1 MDALRSFLSGRRLAI
16 MGIFLAIP
24 FVFFGS
30 SSFGTV
36 FNNYGKVNGLN
47 VSTLDVSIARNSVT
61 SRLQQIYGDEFTVES
76 LEEGIFNNLV
86 RNEIVSQKAL
96 LYQVKQMNLVN
107 SEDEA
112 KRLIMSEP
120 SFQTDGLFDQDIFE
134 ATIRQNGIL
143 PNEYIENIQNSSLV
157 NDFLLAI
164 SDSSFQIEAELKNQ
178 IRLIEQERS
187 IDFFKIDF
195 NALKNNINPTLEDAL
210 EYYQSNQL
218 LFMDDE
224 KRSFNLLSISQDRF
238 KELVDIPEDFLE
250 NEYKDYLERI
260 NALAER
266 RISHI
271 MIEASN
277 YASKDDA
284 YNALLSIQNKIGND
298 LTFEE
303 AAEQFSEDL
312 ASADQQ
318 GDLGF
323 SSGDSFPPEFVDAL
337 DSMSVGSLSEIIEL
351 EELGS
356 FHIIKFTEENKETP
370 KSKESMSKQFLS
382 ELLEAESYALMLDLR
397 DEIEDLLLSGF
408 SVEAI
413 ANELNL
419 EFSVSNQKSYEDFVI
434 YDNPVIRD
442 FLYGIDFP
450 SDFAEILELDDE
462 VLVASVSEVVAPSVL
477 SFDQVTDDVFE
488 RLRIE
493 QANLDVVDLTNDL
506 VSAINDDTFVLD
518 NSDVLQDS
526 FTSVKRDSSLFPANV
541 LDEIFSSSTDIVK
554 NIRTFNSDIYVFKV
568 TKITEP
574 SDDFISSII
583 TDYDNFSS
591 TTSLVKLNLIIEK
604 EINSRIR
611 DNIKNLNI

>member
-16 MGIFLAIP
+16 IGILLAIP

-36 FNNYGKVNGLN
+36 FTNYGKVNGLT
-47 VSTLDVSIARNSVT
+47 VSALDVNIAINSVT
-61 SRLQQIYGDEFTVES
+61 SRLQQVYGDDFSVES

-120 SFQTDGLFDQDIFE
+120 SFQTDGLFNQDIFE
-134 ATIRQNGIL
+134 ATIRANGIL
-143 PNEYIENIQNSSLV
+143 PNEYIENVQNSSLV

-178 IRLIEQERS
+178 IRLIEQERN

-195 NALKNNINPTLEDAL
+195 NALKSNINPSLENAL
-210 EYYQSNQL
+210 EYYESNQL

-238 KELVDIPEDFLE
+238 KELVEIPEDFIE

-271 MIEASN
+271 MVEASN
-277 YASKDDA
+277 YSSKEDA

-303 AAEQFSEDL
+303 AAEQYSEDL
-312 ASADQQ
+312 ISADQQ

-323 SSGDSFPPEFVDAL
+323 SSGDSFPPEFEDAL

-351 EELGS
+351 EESL
-356 FHIIKFTEENKETP
+356 HIIKFTEQNKETP
-370 KSKESMSKQFLS
+370 KSKESMSKQFVS
-382 ELLEAESYALMLDLR
+382 DLLEAESYALMLDLR

-413 ANELNL
+413 ANEFNL
-419 EFSVSNQKSYEDFVI
+419 EFSVSNKTSYEDFEI
-434 YDNPVIRD
+434 YDNPAIRD

-450 SDFAEILELDDE
+450 SDFAEILELDDR

-477 SFDQVTDDVFE
+477 PFDQVTDDVFE
-488 RLRIE
+488 RLRID
-493 QANLDVVDLTNDL
+493 QANLDLVDLTNDL
-506 VSAINDDTFVLD
+506 VAAINDDTFVLD
-518 NSDVLQDS
+518 NSNVLQDS
-526 FTSVKRDSSLFPANV
+526 FTSVKRGSSLFPANV
-541 LDEIFSSSTDIVK
+541 LNEIFSSSIDSVQ
-554 NIRTFNSDIYVFKV
+554 NIRAFNSDIYVFKV

-583 TDYDNFSS
+583 ADYDNFSS

>member
-16 MGIFLAIP
+16 IGILLAIP

-36 FNNYGKVNGLN
+36 FTNYGKVNGLT
-47 VSTLDVSIARNSVT
+47 VSALDVNIAINSVT

-120 SFQTDGLFDQDIFE
+120 SFQTDGLFDQNIFE

-178 IRLIEQERS
+178 IRLIEQERN

-195 NALKNNINPTLEDAL
+195 NALKSSINPTLENAL
-210 EYYQSNQL
+210 EYYESNQL

-238 KELVDIPEDFLE
+238 KELVDIPEDFIE

-271 MIEASN
+271 MVEASN

-323 SSGDSFPPEFVDAL
+323 SSGDSFPPEFIEAL
-337 DSMSVGSLSEIIEL
+337 DSMSVGSLSGIIEL

-356 FHIIKFTEENKETP
+356 FHIIKFTEENRETP

-413 ANELNL
+413 ANEFNL
-419 EFSVSNQKSYEDFVI
+419 EFSVSNQTSYEDFEI
-434 YDNPVIRD
+434 YDNPAKRD

-477 SFDQVTDDVFE
+477 PFDQVTDDVFE
-488 RLRIE
+488 RLRID
-493 QANLDVVDLTNDL
+493 QANLDLVDLTNDL
-506 VSAINDDTFVLD
+506 VAAINDDTFVLE
-518 NSDVLQDS
+518 NSNVLQDS
-526 FTSVKRDSSLFPANV
+526 FTSVKRGSSLFPANV
-541 LDEIFSSSTDIVK
+541 LNEIFSSSIDSVQ
-554 NIRTFNSDIYVFKV
+554 NIRAFNSDIYVFKV

-574 SDDFISSII
+574 SDDFVSSII
-583 TDYDNFSS
+583 ADYDNFSS

>member
-16 MGIFLAIP
+16 IGILLAIP

-36 FNNYGKVNGLN
+36 FTNYGKVNGLT
-47 VSTLDVSIARNSVT
+47 VSALDVNIAINSVT

-120 SFQTDGLFDQDIFE
+120 SFQTDGLFDQNIFE

-178 IRLIEQERS
+178 IRLIEQERN

-195 NALKNNINPTLEDAL
+195 NALKSSINPTLENAL
-210 EYYQSNQL
+210 EYYESNQL

-238 KELVDIPEDFLE
+238 KELVDIPEDFIE

-271 MIEASN
+271 MVEASN

-323 SSGDSFPPEFVDAL
+323 SSGDSFPPEFIEAL
-337 DSMSVGSLSEIIEL
+337 DSMSVGSLSGIIEL

-413 ANELNL
+413 ANEFNL
-419 EFSVSNQKSYEDFVI
+419 EFSVSNKTSYEDFEI
-434 YDNPVIRD
+434 YDNPAKRD

-477 SFDQVTDDVFE
+477 PFDQVTDDVFE
-488 RLRIE
+488 RLRID
-493 QANLDVVDLTNDL
+493 QANLDLVDLTNDL
-506 VSAINDDTFVLD
+506 VAAINDDTFVL
-518 NSDVLQDS
+518 
-526 FTSVKRDSSLFPANV
+526 
-541 LDEIFSSSTDIVK
+541 
-554 NIRTFNSDIYVFKV
+554 
-568 TKITEP
+568 
-574 SDDFISSII
+574 
-583 TDYDNFSS
+583 
-591 TTSLVKLNLIIEK
+591 
-604 EINSRIR
+604 
-611 DNIKNLNI
+611 

>member
-1 MDALRSFLSGRRLAI
+1 MDALRSFLSGPRLAI
-16 MGIFLAIP
+16 IGILLAIP

-36 FNNYGKVNGLN
+36 FTNYGKVNGLT
-47 VSTLDVSIARNSVT
+47 VSALDVNIAINSVT
-61 SRLQQIYGDEFTVES
+61 SRLQQIYGDDFTVES

-120 SFQTDGLFDQDIFE
+120 SFQTDGLFDQNIFE

-178 IRLIEQERS
+178 IRLIEQERN

-195 NALKNNINPTLEDAL
+195 NALKSNINPSLENAL
-210 EYYQSNQL
+210 EYYESNQL

-238 KELVDIPEDFLE
+238 KELVEIPEDFIE

-271 MIEASN
+271 MVEASN
-277 YASKDDA
+277 YASKEDA

-303 AAEQFSEDL
+303 AAKQFSEDL
-312 ASADQQ
+312 ISADQQ

-323 SSGDSFPPEFVDAL
+323 SSGDSFPPEFEDAL

-351 EELGS
+351 EESL
-356 FHIIKFTEENKETP
+356 HIIKFTEQNKETP
-370 KSKESMSKQFLS
+370 KSKESMSKQFVS
-382 ELLEAESYALMLDLR
+382 DLLEAESYALMLDLR

-413 ANELNL
+413 ANEFNL
-419 EFSVSNQKSYEDFVI
+419 EFSVSNKTSYEDFEI
-434 YDNPVIRD
+434 YDNPAIRD

-450 SDFAEILELDDE
+450 SDFAEIFELDDR

-477 SFDQVTDDVFE
+477 PFDQVTDDVFE
-488 RLRIE
+488 RLRID
-493 QANLDVVDLTNDL
+493 QANLDLVDLTNDL
-506 VSAINDDTFVLD
+506 VAAINDDTFVLD
-518 NSDVLQDS
+518 NSNVLQDS
-526 FTSVKRDSSLFPANV
+526 FTSVKRGSSLFPANV
-541 LDEIFSSSTDIVK
+541 LNEIFSSSIDSVQ
-554 NIRTFNSDIYVFKV
+554 NIRAFNSDIYVFKV

>member
-16 MGIFLAIP
+16 IGILLAIP

-36 FNNYGKVNGLN
+36 FTNYGKVNGLT
-47 VSTLDVSIARNSVT
+47 VSALDVNIAINSVT
-61 SRLQQIYGDEFTVES
+61 SRLQQIYGDDFTVES

-120 SFQTDGLFDQDIFE
+120 SFQTDGLFNQDIFE
-134 ATIRQNGIL
+134 ATIRANGIL

-178 IRLIEQERS
+178 IRLIEQERN

-195 NALKNNINPTLEDAL
+195 NALKSNINPSLENAL
-210 EYYQSNQL
+210 EYYESNQL

-238 KELVDIPEDFLE
+238 KELVEIPEDFIE

-271 MIEASN
+271 MVEASN
-277 YASKDDA
+277 YASKEDA

-312 ASADQQ
+312 ISADQQ

-323 SSGDSFPPEFVDAL
+323 SSGDSFPPEFEDAL

-351 EELGS
+351 EESL
-356 FHIIKFTEENKETP
+356 HIIKFTEQNKETP
-370 KSKESMSKQFLS
+370 KSKESMSKQFVS
-382 ELLEAESYALMLDLR
+382 DLLEAESYALMLDLR

-413 ANELNL
+413 ANEFNL
-419 EFSVSNQKSYEDFVI
+419 EFSVSNKTSYEDFEI
-434 YDNPVIRD
+434 YDNPAIRD

-450 SDFAEILELDDE
+450 SDFAEILELDDR

-477 SFDQVTDDVFE
+477 PFDQVTDDVFE
-488 RLRIE
+488 RLRID
-493 QANLDVVDLTNDL
+493 QANLDSVDLTNDL
-506 VSAINDDTFVLD
+506 MAAINDNTFVLD
-518 NSDVLQDS
+518 NSNVLQDS
-526 FTSVKRDSSLFPANV
+526 FTSVKRGSSLFPANV
-541 LDEIFSSSTDIVK
+541 LNEIFSSSIDSVQ
-554 NIRTFNSDIYVFKV
+554 NIRAFNSDIYVFKV

-583 TDYDNFSS
+583 ADYDNFSS

>member
-16 MGIFLAIP
+16 IGILLAIP
-24 FVFFGS
+24 FFFFGS

-36 FNNYGKVNGLN
+36 FTNYGKGNGLT
-47 VSTLDVSIARNSVT
+47 VSALDLSIAINSVT

-120 SFQTDGLFDQDIFE
+120 SFQTDGLFDQNIFE

-178 IRLIEQERS
+178 IRLIEQERN

-195 NALKNNINPTLEDAL
+195 NALKSSINPTLENAL
-210 EYYQSNQL
+210 EYYESNQL

-238 KELVDIPEDFLE
+238 KELVDIPEDFIE

-271 MIEASN
+271 MVEASN

-323 SSGDSFPPEFVDAL
+323 SSGDSFPPEFIEAL
-337 DSMSVGSLSEIIEL
+337 DSMSVGSLSGIIEL

-413 ANELNL
+413 ANEFNL
-419 EFSVSNQKSYEDFVI
+419 EFSVSNQTSYEDFEI
-434 YDNPVIRD
+434 YDNPAIRD

-450 SDFAEILELDDE
+450 SDFAEILELDDR

-477 SFDQVTDDVFE
+477 PFDQVTDDVFE
-488 RLRIE
+488 RLRID
-493 QANLDVVDLTNDL
+493 QANLDLVDLTNDL
-506 VSAINDDTFVLD
+506 VAAINDDTFVLE
-518 NSDVLQDS
+518 NSNVLQDS
-526 FTSVKRDSSLFPANV
+526 FTSVKRGSSLFPANV
-541 LDEIFSSSTDIVK
+541 LNEIFSSSIDSVQ
-554 NIRTFNSDIYVFKV
+554 NIRAFNSDIYVFKV

-574 SDDFISSII
+574 SDDFVSSII
-583 TDYDNFSS
+583 ADYDNFSS

>member
-16 MGIFLAIP
+16 IGILLAIP

-36 FNNYGKVNGLN
+36 FTNYGKVNGLT
-47 VSTLDVSIARNSVT
+47 VSALDVNIAINSVT
-61 SRLQQIYGDEFTVES
+61 SRLQQIYGDDFTVES

-120 SFQTDGLFDQDIFE
+120 SFQTDGLFNQDIFE
-134 ATIRQNGIL
+134 ATIRANGIL

-178 IRLIEQERS
+178 IRLIEQERN

-195 NALKNNINPTLEDAL
+195 NALKSNINPSLENAL
-210 EYYQSNQL
+210 EYYESNQL

-238 KELVDIPEDFLE
+238 KELVEIPEDFIE

-271 MIEASN
+271 MVEASN
-277 YASKDDA
+277 YASKEDA

-323 SSGDSFPPEFVDAL
+323 SSGDSFPPEFIEAL
-337 DSMSVGSLSEIIEL
+337 DSMSVGSLSGIIEL

-413 ANELNL
+413 ANEFNL
-419 EFSVSNQKSYEDFVI
+419 EFSVSNKTSYEDFEI
-434 YDNPVIRD
+434 YDNPAIRD

-450 SDFAEILELDDE
+450 SDFAEIFELDDR

-477 SFDQVTDDVFE
+477 PFDQVTDDVFE
-488 RLRIE
+488 RLRID
-493 QANLDVVDLTNDL
+493 QANLDLVDLTNDL
-506 VSAINDDTFVLD
+506 MAAINDNTFVLD
-518 NSDVLQDS
+518 NTNVLQDS
-526 FTSVKRDSSLFPANV
+526 FTSVKRGSSLFPANV
-541 LDEIFSSSTDIVK
+541 LNEIFSSSIDSVQ
-554 NIRTFNSDIYVFKV
+554 NIRAFNSDIYVFKV

-583 TDYDNFSS
+583 ADYDNFSS

>member
-47 VSTLDVSIARNSVT
+47 VSTLDVNIAINSVT

-120 SFQTDGLFDQDIFE
+120 SFQIDGLFDQDIFE

-143 PNEYIENIQNSSLV
+143 PNEYIENVQNSSLV

-210 EYYQSNQL
+210 EYYESNQL

-284 YNALLSIQNKIGND
+284 YNALLLIQNKIGND

-323 SSGDSFPPEFVDAL
+323 SSGDSFPPEFMDAL

-351 EELGS
+351 EDLGS

-419 EFSVSNQKSYEDFVI
+419 EFSVSNKTSYEDFVI
-434 YDNPVIRD
+434 YDNPAIRD

-506 VSAINDDTFVLD
+506 VAAINDDTFVLD
-518 NSDVLQDS
+518 NSSVLQDS
-526 FTSVKRDSSLFPANV
+526 FTSVKRGSSLFPVNV

>member
-16 MGIFLAIP
+16 IGILLAIP

-36 FNNYGKVNGLN
+36 FTNYGKVNGLT
-47 VSTLDVSIARNSVT
+47 VSALDVNIAINSVT

-120 SFQTDGLFDQDIFE
+120 SFQTDGLFDQNIFE

-178 IRLIEQERS
+178 IRLIEQERN

-195 NALKNNINPTLEDAL
+195 NALKSSINPTLENAL
-210 EYYQSNQL
+210 EYYESNQL

-238 KELVDIPEDFLE
+238 KELVDIPEDFIE

-271 MIEASN
+271 MVEASN

-323 SSGDSFPPEFVDAL
+323 SSGDSFPPEFIEAL
-337 DSMSVGSLSEIIEL
+337 DSMSVGSLSGIIEL

-413 ANELNL
+413 ANEFNL
-419 EFSVSNQKSYEDFVI
+419 EFSVSNQTSYKDFEI
-434 YDNPVIRD
+434 YDNPAKRD

-477 SFDQVTDDVFE
+477 PFDQVTDDVFE
-488 RLRIE
+488 RLRID
-493 QANLDVVDLTNDL
+493 QANLDLVDLTNDL
-506 VSAINDDTFVLD
+506 VAAINDDTFVLE
-518 NSDVLQDS
+518 NSNVLQDS
-526 FTSVKRDSSLFPANV
+526 FTSVKRGSSLFPANV
-541 LDEIFSSSTDIVK
+541 LNEIFSSSIDSVQ
-554 NIRTFNSDIYVFKV
+554 NIRAFNSDIYVFKV

-574 SDDFISSII
+574 SDDFVSSII
-583 TDYDNFSS
+583 ADYDNFSS

>member
-16 MGIFLAIP
+16 IGILLAIP

-36 FNNYGKVNGLN
+36 FTNYGKVNGLT
-47 VSTLDVSIARNSVT
+47 VSALDVNIAINSVT
-61 SRLQQIYGDEFTVES
+61 SRLQQIYGDDFTVES

-120 SFQTDGLFDQDIFE
+120 SFQTDGLFNQDIFE
-134 ATIRQNGIL
+134 ATIRANGIL
-143 PNEYIENIQNSSLV
+143 PNEYIENVQNSSLV

-178 IRLIEQERS
+178 IRLIEQERN

-195 NALKNNINPTLEDAL
+195 NALKSNINPSLENAL
-210 EYYQSNQL
+210 EYYESNQL

-238 KELVDIPEDFLE
+238 KELVEIPEDFIE

-271 MIEASN
+271 MVEASN
-277 YASKDDA
+277 YASKEDA

-312 ASADQQ
+312 ISADQQ

-323 SSGDSFPPEFVDAL
+323 SSGDSFPPEFEDAL

-351 EELGS
+351 EESL
-356 FHIIKFTEENKETP
+356 HIIKFTEQNKETP
-370 KSKESMSKQFLS
+370 NSKESMSKQFVS
-382 ELLEAESYALMLDLR
+382 DLLEAESYALMLDLR

-413 ANELNL
+413 ANEFNL
-419 EFSVSNQKSYEDFVI
+419 EFSVSNKTSYEDFEI
-434 YDNPVIRD
+434 YDNPAIRD

-450 SDFAEILELDDE
+450 SDFAEILELDDR

-477 SFDQVTDDVFE
+477 PFDQVTDDVFE
-488 RLRIE
+488 RLRID
-493 QANLDVVDLTNDL
+493 QANLDLVDLTNDL
-506 VSAINDDTFVLD
+506 MAAINDNTFVLD
-518 NSDVLQDS
+518 NTNVLQDS
-526 FTSVKRDSSLFPANV
+526 FTSVKRGSSLFPANV
-541 LDEIFSSSTDIVK
+541 LNEIFSSSIDSVQ
-554 NIRTFNSDIYVFKV
+554 NIRAFNSDIYVFKV

-583 TDYDNFSS
+583 ADYDNFSS

>member
-16 MGIFLAIP
+16 IGILLAIP

-36 FNNYGKVNGLN
+36 FTNYGKVNGLT
-47 VSTLDVSIARNSVT
+47 VSALDVNIAINSVT

-120 SFQTDGLFDQDIFE
+120 SFQTDGLFDQNIFE

-178 IRLIEQERS
+178 IRLIEQERN

-195 NALKNNINPTLEDAL
+195 NALKSSINPTLENAL
-210 EYYQSNQL
+210 EYYESNQL

-238 KELVDIPEDFLE
+238 KELVDIPEDFIE

-271 MIEASN
+271 MVEASN

-323 SSGDSFPPEFVDAL
+323 SSGDSFPPEFIEAL
-337 DSMSVGSLSEIIEL
+337 DSMSVGSLSGIIEL

-370 KSKESMSKQFLS
+370 KSKESMSKQLLS

-413 ANELNL
+413 ANEFNL
-419 EFSVSNQKSYEDFVI
+419 EFSVSNKTSYEDFEI
-434 YDNPVIRD
+434 YDNPAIRD

-477 SFDQVTDDVFE
+477 PFDQVTDDVFE
-488 RLRIE
+488 RLRID
-493 QANLDVVDLTNDL
+493 QANLDLVDLTNDL
-506 VSAINDDTFVLD
+506 VAAINDDTFVLE
-518 NSDVLQDS
+518 NSNVLQDS
-526 FTSVKRDSSLFPANV
+526 FTSVKRGSSLFPANV
-541 LDEIFSSSTDIVK
+541 LNEIFSSSIDSVQ
-554 NIRTFNSDIYVFKV
+554 NIRAFNSDIYVFKV

-574 SDDFISSII
+574 SDDFVSSII

>member
-16 MGIFLAIP
+16 IGILLAIP

-36 FNNYGKVNGLN
+36 FTNYGKVNGLT
-47 VSTLDVSIARNSVT
+47 VSALDVNIAINSVT
-61 SRLQQIYGDEFTVES
+61 SRLQQIYGDDFSVES

-120 SFQTDGLFDQDIFE
+120 SFQTDGLFNQDIFE
-134 ATIRQNGIL
+134 ATIRANGIL
-143 PNEYIENIQNSSLV
+143 PNEYIENVQNSSLV

-178 IRLIEQERS
+178 IRLIEQERN

-195 NALKNNINPTLEDAL
+195 NALKSNINPSLENAL
-210 EYYQSNQL
+210 EYYESNQL

-238 KELVDIPEDFLE
+238 KELVEIPEDFIE

-271 MIEASN
+271 MVEASN
-277 YASKDDA
+277 YASKEDA
-284 YNALLSIQNKIGND
+284 YNALSSIQNKIGND

-303 AAEQFSEDL
+303 AAEQYSEDL
-312 ASADQQ
+312 ISADQQ

-323 SSGDSFPPEFVDAL
+323 SSGDSFPPEFEDAL

-351 EELGS
+351 EESL
-356 FHIIKFTEENKETP
+356 HIIKFTEQNKETP
-370 KSKESMSKQFLS
+370 KSKESMSKQFVS
-382 ELLEAESYALMLDLR
+382 DLLEAESYALMLDLR

-413 ANELNL
+413 ANEFNL
-419 EFSVSNQKSYEDFVI
+419 EFSVSNKTSYEDFEI
-434 YDNPVIRD
+434 YDNPAIRD

-450 SDFAEILELDDE
+450 SDFAEILELDDR

-477 SFDQVTDDVFE
+477 PFDQVTDDVFE
-488 RLRIE
+488 RLRID
-493 QANLDVVDLTNDL
+493 QANLDSVDLTNDL
-506 VSAINDDTFVLD
+506 MAAINDNTFVLD
-518 NSDVLQDS
+518 NSNVLQDS
-526 FTSVKRDSSLFPANV
+526 FTSVKRGSSLFPANV
-541 LDEIFSSSTDIVK
+541 LNEIFSSSIDSVQ
-554 NIRTFNSDIYVFKV
+554 NIRAFNSDVYVFKV

-583 TDYDNFSS
+583 ADYDNFSS

>member
-1 MDALRSFLSGRRLAI
+1 MDALSSFLSGRRLAI
-16 MGIFLAIP
+16 IGILLAIP

-36 FNNYGKVNGLN
+36 FTNYGKVNGLT
-47 VSTLDVSIARNSVT
+47 VSALDVNIAINSVT

-107 SEDEA
+107 SQDEA

-120 SFQTDGLFDQDIFE
+120 SFQIDGLFDQNIFE

-178 IRLIEQERS
+178 IRLIEQERN

-195 NALKNNINPTLEDAL
+195 NALKSSINPTLENAL
-210 EYYQSNQL
+210 EYYESNQL

-238 KELVDIPEDFLE
+238 KELVDIPEDFIE

-271 MIEASN
+271 MVEASN

-323 SSGDSFPPEFVDAL
+323 SSGDSFPPEFIEAL
-337 DSMSVGSLSEIIEL
+337 DSMSVGSLSGIIEL

-413 ANELNL
+413 ANEFNL
-419 EFSVSNQKSYEDFVI
+419 EFSVSNQTSYEDFEI
-434 YDNPVIRD
+434 YDNPAIRD

-477 SFDQVTDDVFE
+477 PFDQVTDDVFE
-488 RLRIE
+488 RLRID
-493 QANLDVVDLTNDL
+493 QANLDLVDLTNDL
-506 VSAINDDTFVLD
+506 VAAINDDTFVLE
-518 NSDVLQDS
+518 NSNVLQDS
-526 FTSVKRDSSLFPANV
+526 FTSVKRGSSLFPANV
-541 LDEIFSSSTDIVK
+541 LNEIFSSSIDSVQ
-554 NIRTFNSDIYVFKV
+554 NIRAFNSDIYVFKV

>member
-16 MGIFLAIP
+16 IGILLAIP

-36 FNNYGKVNGLN
+36 FTNYGKVNGLT
-47 VSTLDVSIARNSVT
+47 VSALDVNIAINSVT

-112 KRLIMSEP
+112 KRLIMSEQ
-120 SFQTDGLFDQDIFE
+120 SFQTDGLFDQNIFE

-178 IRLIEQERS
+178 IRLIEQERN

-195 NALKNNINPTLEDAL
+195 NALKSSINPTLENAL
-210 EYYQSNQL
+210 EYYESNQL

-238 KELVDIPEDFLE
+238 KELVDIPEDFIE

-271 MIEASN
+271 MVEASN

-323 SSGDSFPPEFVDAL
+323 SSGDSFPPEFIEAL
-337 DSMSVGSLSEIIEL
+337 DSMSVGSLSGIIEL

-413 ANELNL
+413 ANEFNL
-419 EFSVSNQKSYEDFVI
+419 EFSVSNQTSYEDFEI
-434 YDNPVIRD
+434 YDNPAKRD

-450 SDFAEILELDDE
+450 SDFAEIFELDDR

-477 SFDQVTDDVFE
+477 PFDQVTDDVFE
-488 RLRIE
+488 RLRID
-493 QANLDVVDLTNDL
+493 QANLDLVDLTNDL
-506 VSAINDDTFVLD
+506 VAAINDDTFVLE
-518 NSDVLQDS
+518 NSNVLQDS
-526 FTSVKRDSSLFPANV
+526 FTSVKRGSSLFPANV
-541 LDEIFSSSTDIVK
+541 LNEIFSSSIDSVQ
-554 NIRTFNSDIYVFKV
+554 NIRAFNSDIYVFKV

-574 SDDFISSII
+574 SDDFVSSII
-583 TDYDNFSS
+583 ADYDNFSS

>member
-16 MGIFLAIP
+16 IGILLAIP

-36 FNNYGKVNGLN
+36 FTNYGKVNGLT
-47 VSTLDVSIARNSVT
+47 VSALDVSIAINSVT

-120 SFQTDGLFDQDIFE
+120 SFQTDGLFDQNIFE

-178 IRLIEQERS
+178 IRLIEQERN

-195 NALKNNINPTLEDAL
+195 NALKSSINPTLENAL
-210 EYYQSNQL
+210 EYYESNQL

-238 KELVDIPEDFLE
+238 KELVDIPEDFIE

-271 MIEASN
+271 MVEASN

-323 SSGDSFPPEFVDAL
+323 SSGDSFPPEFIEAL
-337 DSMSVGSLSEIIEL
+337 DSMSVGSLSGIIEL

-413 ANELNL
+413 ANEFNL
-419 EFSVSNQKSYEDFVI
+419 EFSVSNQTSYEDFEI
-434 YDNPVIRD
+434 YDNPAKRD

-477 SFDQVTDDVFE
+477 PFDQVTDDVFE
-488 RLRIE
+488 RLRID
-493 QANLDVVDLTNDL
+493 QANLDLVDLTNDL
-506 VSAINDDTFVLD
+506 VAAINDNTFVLD
-518 NSDVLQDS
+518 NTNVLQDS
-526 FTSVKRDSSLFPANV
+526 FTSVKRGSSLFPANV
-541 LDEIFSSSTDIVK
+541 LSEIFSSSIDSVQ
-554 NIRTFNSDIYVFKV
+554 NIRAFNSDIYVFKV

-574 SDDFISSII
+574 SDDFVSSII
-583 TDYDNFSS
+583 ADYDNFSS

>member
-1 MDALRSFLSGRRLAI
+1 MDELRSFLSGRRLAI
-16 MGIFLAIP
+16 IGILLAIP

-36 FNNYGKVNGLN
+36 FTNYGKVNGLT
-47 VSTLDVSIARNSVT
+47 VSALDVNIAINSVT

-120 SFQTDGLFDQDIFE
+120 SFQTDGLFDQNIFE

-178 IRLIEQERS
+178 IRLIEQERN

-195 NALKNNINPTLEDAL
+195 NALKSSINPTLENAL
-210 EYYQSNQL
+210 EYYESNQL

-238 KELVDIPEDFLE
+238 KELVDIPEDFIE

-271 MIEASN
+271 MVEASN

-323 SSGDSFPPEFVDAL
+323 SSGDSFPPEFIEAL
-337 DSMSVGSLSEIIEL
+337 DSMSVGSLSGIIEL

-413 ANELNL
+413 ANEFNL
-419 EFSVSNQKSYEDFVI
+419 EFSVSNKTSYEDFEI
-434 YDNPVIRD
+434 YDNPAIRD

-450 SDFAEILELDDE
+450 SDFAEILELDDR

-477 SFDQVTDDVFE
+477 PFDQVTDDVFE
-488 RLRIE
+488 RLRID
-493 QANLDVVDLTNDL
+493 QANLDLVDLTNDL
-506 VSAINDDTFVLD
+506 VAAINDDTFVLE
-518 NSDVLQDS
+518 NSNVLQDS
-526 FTSVKRDSSLFPANV
+526 FTSVKRGSSLFPANV
-541 LDEIFSSSTDIVK
+541 LNEIFSSSIDSVQ
-554 NIRTFNSDIYVFKV
+554 NIRAFNSDIYVFKV

-574 SDDFISSII
+574 SDDFVSSII
-583 TDYDNFSS
+583 ADYDNFSS

>member
-16 MGIFLAIP
+16 IGIFLAIP

-36 FNNYGKVNGLN
+36 FTNYGKVNGLT
-47 VSTLDVSIARNSVT
+47 VSALDVNIAINSVT

-120 SFQTDGLFDQDIFE
+120 SFQTDGLFDQNIFE
-134 ATIRQNGIL
+134 VTIRQNGIL

-178 IRLIEQERS
+178 IRLIEQERN

-195 NALKNNINPTLEDAL
+195 NALKSSINPTLENAL
-210 EYYQSNQL
+210 EYYESNQL

-238 KELVDIPEDFLE
+238 KELVDIPEDFIE

-271 MIEASN
+271 MVEASN

-323 SSGDSFPPEFVDAL
+323 SSGDSFPPEFIEAL
-337 DSMSVGSLSEIIEL
+337 DSMSLGSLSGIIEL

-413 ANELNL
+413 ANEFNL
-419 EFSVSNQKSYEDFVI
+419 EFSVSNQTSYEDFEI
-434 YDNPVIRD
+434 YDNPAKRD

-477 SFDQVTDDVFE
+477 PFEQVTDDVFE
-488 RLRIE
+488 RLRID
-493 QANLDVVDLTNDL
+493 QANLDLVDLTNDL
-506 VSAINDDTFVLD
+506 VAAINDNTFVLD
-518 NSDVLQDS
+518 NTNVLQDS
-526 FTSVKRDSSLFPANV
+526 FTSVKRGSSLFPANV
-541 LDEIFSSSTDIVK
+541 LSEIFSSSIDSVQ
-554 NIRTFNSDIYVFKV
+554 NIRAVNSDIYVFKV

>member
-16 MGIFLAIP
+16 IGILLAIP

-36 FNNYGKVNGLN
+36 FTNYGKVNGLT
-47 VSTLDVSIARNSVT
+47 VSALDVSIAINSVT
-61 SRLQQIYGDEFTVES
+61 SRLQQIYGDDFTVES

-120 SFQTDGLFDQDIFE
+120 SFQTDGLFDQNIFE

-178 IRLIEQERS
+178 IRLIEQERN

-195 NALKNNINPTLEDAL
+195 NALKSNINPSLENAL
-210 EYYQSNQL
+210 EYYESNQL

-238 KELVDIPEDFLE
+238 KELVEIPEDFIE

-271 MIEASN
+271 MVEASN
-277 YASKDDA
+277 YASKEDA

-312 ASADQQ
+312 ISADQQ

-323 SSGDSFPPEFVDAL
+323 SSGDSFPPEFEDAL

-351 EELGS
+351 EESL
-356 FHIIKFTEENKETP
+356 HIIKFTEQNKETP
-370 KSKESMSKQFLS
+370 KSKESMSKQFVS
-382 ELLEAESYALMLDLR
+382 DLLEAESYALMLDLR

-413 ANELNL
+413 ANEFNL
-419 EFSVSNQKSYEDFVI
+419 EFSVSNKTSYEDFEI
-434 YDNPVIRD
+434 YDDPAIRD

-450 SDFAEILELDDE
+450 SDFAEIFELDDR

-477 SFDQVTDDVFE
+477 PFDQVTDDVFE
-488 RLRIE
+488 RLRID
-493 QANLDVVDLTNDL
+493 QANLDLVDLTNDL
-506 VSAINDDTFVLD
+506 VAAINDDTFVLD
-518 NSDVLQDS
+518 NSNVLQDS
-526 FTSVKRDSSLFPANV
+526 FTSVKRGSSLFPANV
-541 LDEIFSSSTDIVK
+541 LNEIFSSSIDSVQ
-554 NIRTFNSDIYVFKV
+554 NIRAFNSDIYVFKV

>member
-16 MGIFLAIP
+16 IGILLAIP

-36 FNNYGKVNGLN
+36 FTNYGKVNGLT
-47 VSTLDVSIARNSVT
+47 VSALDVNIAINSVT
-61 SRLQQIYGDEFTVES
+61 SRLQQIYGDDFTVES

-120 SFQTDGLFDQDIFE
+120 SFQTDGLFNQDIFE
-134 ATIRQNGIL
+134 ATIRANGIL

-178 IRLIEQERS
+178 IRLIEQERN

-195 NALKNNINPTLEDAL
+195 NALKSNINPSLENAL
-210 EYYQSNQL
+210 EYYESNQL

-238 KELVDIPEDFLE
+238 KELVEIPEDFIE

-271 MIEASN
+271 MVEASN
-277 YASKDDA
+277 YASKEDA

-303 AAEQFSEDL
+303 AAEQYSEDL
-312 ASADQQ
+312 ISADQQ

-323 SSGDSFPPEFVDAL
+323 SSGDSFPPEFEDAL

-351 EELGS
+351 EESL
-356 FHIIKFTEENKETP
+356 HIIKFTEQNKETP
-370 KSKESMSKQFLS
+370 NSKESMSKQFVS
-382 ELLEAESYALMLDLR
+382 DLLEAESYALMLDLR

-413 ANELNL
+413 ANEFNL
-419 EFSVSNQKSYEDFVI
+419 EFSVSNKTSYEDFEI
-434 YDNPVIRD
+434 YDNPAIRD

-450 SDFAEILELDDE
+450 SDFAEILELDDR

-477 SFDQVTDDVFE
+477 PFDQVTDDVFE
-488 RLRIE
+488 RLRID
-493 QANLDVVDLTNDL
+493 QANLDLVDLTNDL
-506 VSAINDDTFVLD
+506 MAAINDNTFVLD
-518 NSDVLQDS
+518 NTNVLQDS
-526 FTSVKRDSSLFPANV
+526 FTSVKRGSSLFPANV
-541 LDEIFSSSTDIVK
+541 LNEIFSSSIDSVQ
-554 NIRTFNSDIYVFKV
+554 NIRAFNSDIYVFKV

-583 TDYDNFSS
+583 ADYDNFSS

>member
-16 MGIFLAIP
+16 IGILLAIP

-36 FNNYGKVNGLN
+36 FTNYGKVNGLT
-47 VSTLDVSIARNSVT
+47 VSALDVNIAINSVT
-61 SRLQQIYGDEFTVES
+61 SRLQQIYGDDFTVES

-120 SFQTDGLFDQDIFE
+120 SFQTDGLFNQDIFE
-134 ATIRQNGIL
+134 ATIRANGIL

-178 IRLIEQERS
+178 IRLIEQERN

-195 NALKNNINPTLEDAL
+195 NALKSNINPSLENAL
-210 EYYQSNQL
+210 EYYESNQL

-238 KELVDIPEDFLE
+238 KELVEIPEDFIE

-271 MIEASN
+271 MVEASN
-277 YASKDDA
+277 YASKEDA

-312 ASADQQ
+312 ISADQQ

-323 SSGDSFPPEFVDAL
+323 SSGDSFPPEFEDAL

-351 EELGS
+351 EESL
-356 FHIIKFTEENKETP
+356 HIIKFTEQNKETP
-370 KSKESMSKQFLS
+370 NSKESMSKQFVS
-382 ELLEAESYALMLDLR
+382 DLLEAESYALMLDLR

-413 ANELNL
+413 ANEFNL
-419 EFSVSNQKSYEDFVI
+419 EFSVSNKTSYEDFEI
-434 YDNPVIRD
+434 YDNPAIRD

-450 SDFAEILELDDE
+450 SDFAEILELDDR

-477 SFDQVTDDVFE
+477 PFDQVTDDVFE
-488 RLRIE
+488 RLRID
-493 QANLDVVDLTNDL
+493 QANLDLVDLTNDL
-506 VSAINDDTFVLD
+506 MAAINDNTFVLD
-518 NSDVLQDS
+518 NTNVLQDS
-526 FTSVKRDSSLFPANV
+526 FTSVKRGSSLFPANV
-541 LDEIFSSSTDIVK
+541 LNEIFSSSIDSVQ
-554 NIRTFNSDIYVFKV
+554 NIRAFNSDIYVFKV

-583 TDYDNFSS
+583 ADYDNFSS

>member
-16 MGIFLAIP
+16 IGILLAIP

-36 FNNYGKVNGLN
+36 FTNYGKVNGLT
-47 VSTLDVSIARNSVT
+47 VSALDVNIAINSVT

-120 SFQTDGLFDQDIFE
+120 SFQTDGLFNQDIFE
-134 ATIRQNGIL
+134 ATIRANGIL
-143 PNEYIENIQNSSLV
+143 PNEYIENVQNSSLV

-178 IRLIEQERS
+178 IRLIEQERN

-195 NALKNNINPTLEDAL
+195 NALKSNINPSLENAL
-210 EYYQSNQL
+210 EYYESNQL

-238 KELVDIPEDFLE
+238 KELVEIPEDFIE

-271 MIEASN
+271 MVEASN
-277 YASKDDA
+277 YASKEDA

-303 AAEQFSEDL
+303 AAEQYSEDL
-312 ASADQQ
+312 ISADQQ

-323 SSGDSFPPEFVDAL
+323 SSGDSFPPEFEDAL

-351 EELGS
+351 EESL
-356 FHIIKFTEENKETP
+356 HIIKFTEQNKETP
-370 KSKESMSKQFLS
+370 KSKESMSKQFVS

-413 ANELNL
+413 ANEFNL
-419 EFSVSNQKSYEDFVI
+419 EFSVSNKTSYEDFEI
-434 YDNPVIRD
+434 YDNPAIRD

-450 SDFAEILELDDE
+450 SDFAEIFELDDR

-477 SFDQVTDDVFE
+477 PFDQVTDDVFE
-488 RLRIE
+488 RLRID
-493 QANLDVVDLTNDL
+493 QANLDLVDLTNDL
-506 VSAINDDTFVLD
+506 MAAINDNTFVLD
-518 NSDVLQDS
+518 NTNVLQDS
-526 FTSVKRDSSLFPANV
+526 FTSVKRGSSLFPANV
-541 LDEIFSSSTDIVK
+541 LNEIFSSSIDSVQ
-554 NIRTFNSDIYVFKV
+554 NIRAFNSDIYVFKV

-583 TDYDNFSS
+583 ADYDNFSS

>member
-16 MGIFLAIP
+16 IGILLAIP

-36 FNNYGKVNGLN
+36 FTNYGKVNGLT
-47 VSTLDVSIARNSVT
+47 VSALDVNIAINSVT
-61 SRLQQIYGDEFTVES
+61 SRLQQIYGDDFTVES

-120 SFQTDGLFDQDIFE
+120 SFQTDGLFNQDIFE
-134 ATIRQNGIL
+134 ATIRANGIL

-178 IRLIEQERS
+178 IRLIEQERN

-195 NALKNNINPTLEDAL
+195 NALKSNINPSLENAL
-210 EYYQSNQL
+210 EYYESNQL

-238 KELVDIPEDFLE
+238 KELVEIPEDFIE

-271 MIEASN
+271 MVEASN
-277 YASKDDA
+277 YASKEDA

-312 ASADQQ
+312 ISADQQ

-323 SSGDSFPPEFVDAL
+323 SSGDSFPPEFEDAL

-351 EELGS
+351 EESL
-356 FHIIKFTEENKETP
+356 HIIKFTEQNKETP
-370 KSKESMSKQFLS
+370 NSKESMSKQFVS
-382 ELLEAESYALMLDLR
+382 DLLEAESYALMLDLR

-413 ANELNL
+413 ANEFNL
-419 EFSVSNQKSYEDFVI
+419 EFSVSNKTSYEDFEI
-434 YDNPVIRD
+434 YDNPAIRD

-450 SDFAEILELDDE
+450 SDFAEIFELDDR

-477 SFDQVTDDVFE
+477 PFDQVTDDVFE
-488 RLRIE
+488 RLRID
-493 QANLDVVDLTNDL
+493 QANLDLVDLTNDL
-506 VSAINDDTFVLD
+506 MAAINDNTFVLD
-518 NSDVLQDS
+518 NTNVLQDS
-526 FTSVKRDSSLFPANV
+526 FTSVKRGSSLFPANV
-541 LDEIFSSSTDIVK
+541 LNEIFSSSIDSVQ
-554 NIRTFNSDIYVFKV
+554 NIRAFNSDIYVFKV

-583 TDYDNFSS
+583 ADYDNFSS

-604 EINSRIR
+604 EINLSLIH
-611 DNIKNLNI
+611 I

>member
-16 MGIFLAIP
+16 IGILLAIP

-36 FNNYGKVNGLN
+36 FTNYGKVNGLT
-47 VSTLDVSIARNSVT
+47 VSALDVNIAINSVT
-61 SRLQQIYGDEFTVES
+61 SRLQQIYGDDFTVES

-120 SFQTDGLFDQDIFE
+120 SFQTDGLFNQDIFE
-134 ATIRQNGIL
+134 ATIRANGIL
-143 PNEYIENIQNSSLV
+143 PNEYIENVQNSSLV

-178 IRLIEQERS
+178 IRLIEQERN

-195 NALKNNINPTLEDAL
+195 NALKSNINPSLENAL
-210 EYYQSNQL
+210 EYYESNQL

-238 KELVDIPEDFLE
+238 KELVEIPEDFIE

-271 MIEASN
+271 MVEASN
-277 YASKDDA
+277 YASKEDA

-303 AAEQFSEDL
+303 AAEQYSEDL
-312 ASADQQ
+312 ISADQQ

-323 SSGDSFPPEFVDAL
+323 SSGDSFPPEFEDAL

-351 EELGS
+351 EESL
-356 FHIIKFTEENKETP
+356 HIIKFTEQNKETP
-370 KSKESMSKQFLS
+370 KSKESMSKQFVS
-382 ELLEAESYALMLDLR
+382 DLLEAESYALMLDLR

-413 ANELNL
+413 ANEFNL
-419 EFSVSNQKSYEDFVI
+419 EFSVSNKTSYEDFEI
-434 YDNPVIRD
+434 YDNPAIRD

-450 SDFAEILELDDE
+450 SDFAEILELDDR

-477 SFDQVTDDVFE
+477 PFDQVTDDVFE
-488 RLRIE
+488 RLRID
-493 QANLDVVDLTNDL
+493 QANLDSVDLTNDL
-506 VSAINDDTFVLD
+506 MAAINDNTFVLD
-518 NSDVLQDS
+518 NTNVLQDS
-526 FTSVKRDSSLFPANV
+526 FTSVKRGSSLFPANV
-541 LDEIFSSSTDIVK
+541 LNEIFSSSIDSVQ
-554 NIRTFNSDIYVFKV
+554 NIRAFNSDIYVFKV

-583 TDYDNFSS
+583 ADYDNFSS

>member
-16 MGIFLAIP
+16 IGILLAIP

-36 FNNYGKVNGLN
+36 FTNYGKVNGLT
-47 VSTLDVSIARNSVT
+47 VSALDVNIAINSVT
-61 SRLQQIYGDEFTVES
+61 SRLQQIYGDDFTVES

-120 SFQTDGLFDQDIFE
+120 SFQTDGLFNQDIFE
-134 ATIRQNGIL
+134 ATIRANGIL
-143 PNEYIENIQNSSLV
+143 PNEYIENVQNSSLV

-178 IRLIEQERS
+178 IRLIEQERN

-195 NALKNNINPTLEDAL
+195 NALKSNINPSLENAL
-210 EYYQSNQL
+210 EYYESNQL

-238 KELVDIPEDFLE
+238 KELVEIPEDFIE

-271 MIEASN
+271 MVEAFN
-277 YASKDDA
+277 YESKEDA

-303 AAEQFSEDL
+303 AAEQYSEDL
-312 ASADQQ
+312 ISADQQ

-323 SSGDSFPPEFVDAL
+323 SSGDSFPPEFEDAL

-351 EELGS
+351 EESL
-356 FHIIKFTEENKETP
+356 HIIKFTEQNKETP
-370 KSKESMSKQFLS
+370 KSKESMSKQFVS
-382 ELLEAESYALMLDLR
+382 DLLEAESYALMLDLR

-413 ANELNL
+413 ANEFNL
-419 EFSVSNQKSYEDFVI
+419 EFSVSNKTSYEDFEI
-434 YDNPVIRD
+434 YDNPAIRD

-450 SDFAEILELDDE
+450 SDFAEIFELDDR

-477 SFDQVTDDVFE
+477 PFDQVTDDVFE
-488 RLRIE
+488 RLRID
-493 QANLDVVDLTNDL
+493 QANLDLVDLTNDL
-506 VSAINDDTFVLD
+506 MAAINDNTFVLD
-518 NSDVLQDS
+518 NTNVLQDS
-526 FTSVKRDSSLFPANV
+526 FTSVKRGSSLFPANV
-541 LDEIFSSSTDIVK
+541 LNEIFSSSIDSVQ
-554 NIRTFNSDIYVFKV
+554 NIRAFNSDIYVFKV

-583 TDYDNFSS
+583 ADYDNFSS